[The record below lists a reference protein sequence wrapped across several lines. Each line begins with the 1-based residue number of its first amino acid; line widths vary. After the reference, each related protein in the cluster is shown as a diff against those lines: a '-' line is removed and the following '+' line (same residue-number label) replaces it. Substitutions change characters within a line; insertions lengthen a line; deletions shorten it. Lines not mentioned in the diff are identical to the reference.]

1 MTHGSL
7 PPDRDLSDDDV
18 LAALRRVPRPAP
30 TAAETAAGARAL
42 EAALAADVVARR
54 RAVSPLAVAAGLMF
68 AAVAASAGTVLSLRA
83 LSSTDASQPP
93 PSSPSMASSTSTR
106 SALAIPEGPT
116 PTLDTRREPSSS
128 TTSPALTAPP
138 STSTQDSVVAAPAP
152 APPSP
157 KKRPSSKKALTWQEQ
172 ADQLGAAGDV
182 RAAAVVA
189 ARAFVGDNDADV
201 RAAQVLLWG
210 LVGRDP
216 RVVDVLDAAATDVDV
231 DDDAVGRALRL
242 SCELRLRYLR
252 DATAVTTCRA
262 FGQRFPSHPAAR
274 PLAFGAGG
282 LAEELGDLRG
292 AVDEYSRAVVLAPL
306 SGSMASEALFA
317 RARVRARLGDLDE
330 ARADLRVFLR
340 ADPRPLDAHSDEV
353 RGLARALRL

>member
-1 MTHGSL
+1 MTRRS
-7 PPDRDLSDDDV
+7 PADDVDDDV
-18 LAALRRVPRPAP
+18 LLAAVRRAPRPAP

-42 EAALAADVVARR
+42 EVALAADLAARR
-54 RAVSPLAVAAGLMF
+54 RAVSPLAVAAGLML
-68 AAVAASAGTVLSLRA
+68 AAVAASAGTLLSLRA
-83 LSSTDASQPP
+83 LSPSTDTPSTRSDAPLSNHGAELGVLDDEQASTDTPSTDAP
-93 PSSPSMASSTSTR
+93 STSAA
-106 SALAIPEGPT
+106 S
-116 PTLDTRREPSSS
+116 SSS
-128 TTSPALTAPP
+128 TPAPATASADEPVSAPVAPVPPTKARP
-138 STSTQDSVVAAPAP
+138 STS
-152 APPSP
+152 
-157 KKRPSSKKALTWQEQ
+157 KKAQTWQEQ
-172 ADQLGAAGDV
+172 ADHLAGAGDV
-182 RAAAVVA
+182 RAAAVLA
-189 ARAFVGDNDADV
+189 ARALVGNNDRDA

-216 RVVDVLDAAATDVDV
+216 AVVDVLDAAVTDVDV
-231 DDDAVGRALRL
+231 DAVGRALRL
-242 SCELRLRYLR
+242 SCELRLRYAR
-252 DATAVTTCRA
+252 DATAVTTCRT

-330 ARADLRVFLR
+330 ARADLRLFLR

-353 RGLARALRL
+353 QGLARALRL